1 MTVFFSTCDG
11 PKRTDSIVD
20 REGEEFLDGRDLVE
34 VVMMIVLTMV
44 VVVMMMK

>member
-1 MTVFFSTCDG
+1 MTLFFSTCDG

-34 VVMMIVLTMV
+34 VVMIVLTMV
-44 VVVMMMK
+44 VVVVMMLK